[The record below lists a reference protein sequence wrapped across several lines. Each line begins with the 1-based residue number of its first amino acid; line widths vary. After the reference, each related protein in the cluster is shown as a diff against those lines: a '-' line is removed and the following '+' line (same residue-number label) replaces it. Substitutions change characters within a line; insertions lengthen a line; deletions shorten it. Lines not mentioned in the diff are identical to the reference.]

1 MALPKGEEKHQLLS
15 VLLFEEFNYSQP
27 KIAKLM
33 GVSQSTISSWIK
45 YGRVLIQN
53 RRLENEVNNL
63 RNEIKLLGYIPQKDL
78 ESNLIDIL

>member
-1 MALPKGEEKHQLLS
+1 MALPKGEEKHQLLA

-27 KIAKLM
+27 KIANFM

-53 RRLENEVNNL
+53 RRLENEVNKL
-63 RNEIKLLGYIPQKDL
+63 RKEIMDLGYAPQKDL
-78 ESNLIDIL
+78 ENNLIDIL